1 MTLRTSKWL
10 GTGEEGSGGR
20 GEVGVKAGRDRA
32 RPTRWERLEQWSEL
46 ADTPPAP
53 GAAVPAG
60 ARPRPAG
67 AAYGMWGKWKPRRQA
82 SGPTVPLKVD
92 LG

>member
-1 MTLRTSKWL
+1 M
-10 GTGEEGSGGR
+10 
-20 GEVGVKAGRDRA
+20 GVKAGRDRA
-32 RPTRWERLEQWSEL
+32 RLSLWERLEQWGEL

-53 GAAVPAG
+53 GAAVSTG